1 MKTEKTGDNTAAQDT
16 TATTPIK
23 TVRVSLTGG
32 GIRLTILATRKRDG
46 SGVTVVTT
54 TDVKKKTTTRG
65 MTSKYTTF
73 EMAVAALRKLEKDA
87 IAKGWKKS
95 ERSGGFK
102 SKPDAFTVMPAA
114 PKTGG
119 R

>member
-1 MKTEKTGDNTAAQDT
+1 MKTEKTDDNTAAVQEPKT
-16 TATTPIK
+16 VK
-23 TVRVSLTGG
+23 TVRVSLTGSG
-32 GIRLTILATRKRDG
+32 VRLTILASRKRDD
-46 SGVTVVTT
+46 SGVTIVTT
-54 TDVKKKTTTRG
+54 TDGKKKPLRG

-73 EMAVAALRKLEKDA
+73 DLAVAALRKLEKDA

-114 PKTGG
+114 PKAGG
-119 R
+119 K